1 MEFPR
6 STVAE
11 SDVRRIVRLLGEAI
25 VAPGEIH
32 DKRRLLMDGLC
43 ELIGATAW
51 VWCMCEFD
59 PDKPPS
65 FIGLIH
71 SGFSE
76 ERFARYLEAMN
87 HPAMLLV
94 TQPSSIE
101 LQAKGTQLTRTLQ
114 QIDPEFR
121 LENSPAMPFWEK
133 ANIGAIMTSVR
144 PMPGGGNSGIGIYR
158 DRGLPHFDERN
169 AKIAHIILSE
179 IPWLHFTAYPDQAS
193 QEITR
198 LYPRHRTVLNL
209 LGDGW
214 NRKKIAGH
222 LGISENT
229 VHGYTKIIFK
239 HFAVHT
245 QAELIARF
253 TKGDGHDR

>member
-1 MEFPR
+1 MEAFPL
-6 STVAE
+6 TE
-11 SDVRRIVRLLGEAI
+11 SDVRAMVRLLGNVIA
-25 VAPGEIH
+25 APGDINA
-32 DKRRLLMDGLC
+32 KRRLLMDGLC
-43 ELIGATAW
+43 EMIQANVW
-51 VWCMCEFD
+51 VRCMCEFD

-101 LQAKGTQLTRTLQ
+101 LQATRTQLTRTLR

-144 PMPGGGNSGIGIYR
+144 LMPSGGNGGIGIYR
-158 DRGLPHFDERN
+158 DLGQPHFNDRE

-179 IPWLHFTAYPDQAS
+179 VPWLLFTAYPDQAS
-193 QEITR
+193 QDISR
-198 LYPRHRTVLNL
+198 LYPVTAPFSTFSATA
-209 LGDGW
+209 GTA
-214 NRKKIAGH
+214 RKSSAT
-222 LGISENT
+222 SASAST
-229 VHGYTKIIFK
+229 PST
-239 HFAVHT
+239 AT
-245 QAELIARF
+245 
-253 TKGDGHDR
+253 